1 MAERPYH
8 PILHRATLIGLIG
21 LCHVLMAS
29 PRAARSAVSE
39 AGPQVVSQPGDL
51 VVAEGKTAVFVAG
64 IQSPSRPTV
73 VWYRIASPAD
83 VVITSMDPNV
93 TTSLLGPN
101 RSGTYTATLSVK
113 DVTLAV
119 AGLYYCRA
127 NNGSGTAV
135 DSAPAR
141 LAVKGL
147 VAWWSLDQS
156 DLLGGL
162 LWDRAGGHHARPVG
176 RPEFVTG
183 ADGRRT
189 AALAPSTAEGWG
201 TIDEFDLAGGA
212 GELSLSLWTRQED
225 KTDRQDL
232 ESGDPNGPS
241 QIIASRLKPDGLWH
255 HLCMAYDGT
264 SARIT
269 VDAVPTDQ
277 IQLPLPSAAAA
288 LLGVGLNAGGRSLL
302 ECGLDDVRIYSQ
314 ALTISKAAALYE
326 DMVAGQEVVDEGAK
340 GVHDPTIIRQ
350 ADTYYLFCTGR
361 GIPIRR
367 SRDLIHWELI
377 GRVFP
382 TLPQWVIQRIPGVG
396 SLWAPDVTYRNG
408 RYWVYYAAS
417 TLGSSTSCIGMV
429 SSPTLDPCDPGY
441 GWSDGGL
448 VISTDSSSN
457 YNAIDPD
464 VVQDEQGQWWLVFG
478 SFWTGIKLTHLDPNT
493 GKPDTQPLAL
503 YSIASRPSTAIEGAF
518 VLHRNG
524 YYYLFVSFD
533 QCCLGV
539 NSTYNIRV
547 GRATDIAGPYVDKD
561 GVAMKSGGGTLV
573 LEGGQRWKGPGHNSV
588 LADNGQDYLVYHAYD
603 AQEGGQSA
611 LRIKPLYWSAD
622 LWPEVGRLITLP

>member
-1 MAERPYH
+1 MTKWPC
-8 PILHRATLIGLIG
+8 HRVLCSVALIGLS
-21 LCHVLMAS
+21 HVLMLA
-29 PRAARSAVSE
+29 PRAVEAAASE
-39 AGPQVVSQPGDL
+39 PGPCVVSQPCDL
-51 VVAEGKTAVFVAG
+51 VVEEGKTAVFQAA
-64 IQSPSRPTV
+64 IQSLSRPTV
-73 VWYRIASPAD
+73 AWHRIASPTD
-83 VVITSMDPNV
+83 VAIASTDPNV

-101 RSGTYTATLSVK
+101 RTGTYTATLSVK
-113 DVTLAV
+113 DVTLSI
-119 AGLYYCRA
+119 AGLYYCRTR
-127 NNGSGTAV
+127 NGSGIAV
-135 DSAPAR
+135 DSAAAH

-156 DLLGGL
+156 DLVGGL
-162 LWDRAGGHHARPVG
+162 LWDRAGGHHARPIG
-176 RPEFVTG
+176 RPEFATG
-183 ADGRRT
+183 ADGRGT
-189 AALAPSTAEGWG
+189 AALAPGTAEGWG
-201 TIDEFDLAGGA
+201 AIEEFDLAGGT
-212 GELSLSLWTRQED
+212 GELSLSLWTRQ
-225 KTDRQDL
+225 DRSTQSQGP
-232 ESGDPNGPS
+232 ESAEPNSPS
-241 QIIASRLKPDGLWH
+241 QIIARRLTADGLWH
-255 HLCMAYDGT
+255 HLCVAYDGT
-264 SARIT
+264 SARTT

-302 ECGLDDVRIYSQ
+302 QCGLDDVRIYSA
-314 ALTISKAAALYE
+314 ALTISKAATLYE
-326 DMVAGQEVVDEGAK
+326 DMVAGQEVVDEGVK

-367 SRDLIHWELI
+367 SRDLVHWEII

-408 RYWVYYAAS
+408 RYYVYYAAS

-441 GWSDGGL
+441 RWSDGGL
-448 VISTDSSSN
+448 VISTDSASN
-457 YNAIDPD
+457 YNAIDAD
-464 VVQDEQGQWWLVFG
+464 VVQDEEGQWWLVFG

-503 YSIASRPSTAIEGAF
+503 YSLASRPSTAIEGAF
-518 VLHRNG
+518 VLPRNG

-573 LEGGQRWKGPGHNSV
+573 LEGSQRWKGPGHNSI

-603 AQEGGQSA
+603 VQEGGQSA

-622 LWPEVGRLITLP
+622 LWPEVGKLITLP